1 MATKTNY
8 KCNKCGKIMPKWQG
22 QCPGCQEWNTV
33 EEFAEAPGGS
43 KKSALAVGV
52 KSSASHSTPTQK
64 ARSISSIKAT
74 KFERIPTGLSEF
86 DRVLGGGLVVGGVIL
101 MAGDPGTGKSTVLGL
116 VAHQVA
122 QQGKTCLYI
131 SGEETE
137 EQIALRM
144 DRIGAVND
152 NIKIAFESDVSKV
165 LGHIYDERPDF
176 IVVDSIQ
183 TIASPELDGRVGE
196 RAQVTEVATI
206 LTRTAKDMSIP
217 LVLVGH
223 VTKDGTI
230 AGPRTIEHLVDV
242 VLYFEGDRDSPL
254 RILRGIKNRYGAS
267 DEVGC
272 FQHTEDGFVE
282 VPDPS
287 GLLLGKRGEPVAG
300 VATSITI
307 EGRRPLPIEIQAL
320 VAPSVLPNPRRVI
333 SGIDPAR
340 GHQLQAVT
348 ERHGKVMLSN
358 KDLYIAT
365 IGGVRT
371 RETAVDLA
379 TIVAIVSAQKEIPTP
394 QHQVAIGEVT
404 LSGEIRSVPGIGRR
418 IAEAY
423 RLGFTSAIVPRGSR
437 SEALSVA
444 QNGINII
451 EVGNVGELVAVV
463 DAFA

>member
-1 MATKTNY
+1 MTTKESY
-8 KCNKCGKIMPKWQG
+8 KCSECGFESAKWQG
-22 QCPGCQEWNTV
+22 KCAKCQAWGTMQPIVASAN
-33 EEFAEAPGGS
+33 P
-43 KKSALAVGV
+43 KKAALAVGV
-52 KSSASHSTPTQK
+52 KSSASHSTPTVK
-64 ARSISSIKAT
+64 ARSISDIKAT
-74 KFERIPTGLSEF
+74 KFERIPTKLGEF
-86 DRVLGGGLVVGGVIL
+86 DRVLGGGLVVGGVVL

-116 VAHQVA
+116 VAHHVA
-122 QQGKTCLYI
+122 MQGKTCLYI
-131 SGEETE
+131 SGEETA

-144 DRIGAVND
+144 ERIGAVND

-165 LGHIYDERPDF
+165 LGHIYDEKPDF

-230 AGPRTIEHLVDV
+230 AGPRTVEHLVDV

-267 DEVGC
+267 EEVGC
-272 FQHTEDGFVE
+272 FMHTEDGFIE

-287 GLLLGKRGEPVAG
+287 GLLLGRRGEPVAG
-300 VATSITI
+300 VATSVTI

-333 SGIDPAR
+333 SGIDTAR
-340 GHQLQAVT
+340 GNQLQAVT
-348 ERHGKVMLSN
+348 ERHGRVMLSN

-379 TIVAIVSAQKEIPTP
+379 TILAIVSAQKDIPTP

-404 LSGEIRSVPGIGRR
+404 LSGEIRNVPGLGRR

-423 RLGFTSAIVPRGSR
+423 RLGFTSAIVPRGAR
-437 SEALSVA
+437 EEATSVVKS
-444 QNGINII
+444 GINII

-463 DAFA
+463 DALA